1 MHYKAIFL
9 NLILEGKNMENHKI
23 YQIFYNSITKI
34 SKDPGFIDMDN
45 TLNLRPDWSEY
56 WPIRNFLSKETLNSN
71 YYYGFFSPKFKE
83 KTGLDS
89 SAVQDILTTLK
100 RRSPLS
106 EILLRPTLV
115 QGDSAIEDIKNAI
128 IELQSHN
135 CDIII
140 LARGGGSI
148 EDLWAFNSEL
158 VARTIA
164 NCSIPIIAGIGH
176 ETDFTI
182 ADFVADHRAA
192 TPTAAAE
199 LATSI
204 TISDFIQFID
214 KNLVVY

>member
-1 MHYKAIFL
+1 MAFEELKL
-9 NLILEGKNMENHKI
+9 KLGREGLFDISRKKPIPVFAKNI
-23 YQIFYNSITKI
+23 GIIT
-34 SKDPGFIDMDN
+34 
-45 TLNLRPDWSEY
+45 
-56 WPIRNFLSKETLNSN
+56 
-71 YYYGFFSPKFKE
+71 SP
-83 KTGLDS
+83 TGA
-89 SAVQDILTTLK
+89 AVQDILTTLK

-204 TISDFIQFID
+204 TISDFIHFID
-214 KNLVVY
+214 NTENSIKKVISQTISQKKELVLRYEQH